1 MTSLQTKLLTYF
13 RRLSK
18 LKVWVRIATAFSI
31 NGIQI
36 VSLSLEMKLSFVIKT
51 LSGNV
56 NTKNYF
62 SINLYSKNWIFLN
75 YKKIKK

>member
-13 RRLSK
+13 PRLSK

-51 LSGNV
+51 GNF
-56 NTKNYF
+56 NTKIISLLVYILKIGYF
-62 SINLYSKNWIFLN
+62 
-75 YKKIKK
+75 

>member
-13 RRLSK
+13 PRFSK
-18 LKVWVRIATAFSI
+18 LKVWVRIATAFCI

-56 NTKNYF
+56 NTKYYF
-62 SINLYSKNWIFLN
+62 SISLYSKNWIFLN